1 MINNVY
7 SGEKSRP
14 SLSRSTASRLKR
26 HWSFALGSIKSLTSM
41 RDAEVWVGSPVGLV
55 DSCSVEVV
63 VVKEEKVEAVGT
75 LGLSCLALC
84 ACS

>member
-1 MINNVY
+1 
-7 SGEKSRP
+7 
-14 SLSRSTASRLKR
+14 
-26 HWSFALGSIKSLTSM
+26 
-41 RDAEVWVGSPVGLV
+41 VGSPVGLV